1 VYKSKRKPSI
11 FHMKKKVHFNTF
23 VDAKIVNLAFLGSKE
38 LNYGILKTALCP
50 RFALESE
57 LTL

>member
-1 VYKSKRKPSI
+1 
-11 FHMKKKVHFNTF
+11 MKKKVHFNTF